1 MNDALRLAL
10 LLLIAAL
17 ALTAI
22 GAILARSLDQGRRL
36 TRYLRQA
43 LDAEPEGV
51 LMDRGGGKAIA
62 FNLDAGRIAV
72 LWARGRKG
80 LVYRLDQLVGAEMM
94 VDNIVLARCFRDR
107 PPMPLDEIPM
117 AAHRGVMRLVFDN
130 AREPEYELELWP
142 AMNGRGHEHRS
153 PAEAVQAGRKWLT
166 RLESIQ
172 RRAGPAPA
180 PRTLA
185 RPAAPAPILPDEDGP
200 PPWDDDE
207 EMLGED

>member
-10 LLLIAAL
+10 LLVIAAL

-22 GAILARSLDQGRRL
+22 GALLARSLDPARRL
-36 TRYLRQA
+36 NRYLRLA
-43 LDAEPEGV
+43 LGAEPEGV
-51 LMDRGGGKAIA
+51 MMDRGGGRALA

-72 LWARGRKG
+72 LWDKGRKG

-117 AAHRGVMRLVFDN
+117 AVHHGVMRVVFDN
-130 AREPEYELELWP
+130 PRDPEYELELWP

-153 PAEAVQAGRKWLT
+153 PAEAVQAGRRWLT
-166 RLESIQ
+166 RLEAIL
-172 RRAGPAPA
+172 RRPA
-180 PRTLA
+180 PRTLT

-200 PPWDDDE
+200 PPWDEDE
-207 EMLGED
+207 ALADED

>member
-22 GAILARSLDQGRRL
+22 GALVARSLDQGRRL
-36 TRYLRQA
+36 TRYLRMA
-43 LDAEPEGV
+43 LGAEPEGV
-51 LMDRGGGKAIA
+51 MMDRGGGRAMA

-72 LWARGRKG
+72 LWDRGRKG
-80 LVYRLDQLVGAEMM
+80 LVYKLDQLIGAEMM

-107 PPMPLDEIPM
+107 PVMPLDEIPM
-117 AAHRGVMRLVFDN
+117 AAHRGVMRVVFDN
-130 AREPEYELELWP
+130 PRDPEYELEIWP

-166 RLESIQ
+166 RLESIL
-172 RRAGPAPA
+172 RRPA
-180 PRTLA
+180 PRTLT
-185 RPAAPAPILPDEDGP
+185 RPAAPSPILPDEDDP
-200 PPWDDDE
+200 PPWDEDE
-207 EMLGED
+207 AMLDED